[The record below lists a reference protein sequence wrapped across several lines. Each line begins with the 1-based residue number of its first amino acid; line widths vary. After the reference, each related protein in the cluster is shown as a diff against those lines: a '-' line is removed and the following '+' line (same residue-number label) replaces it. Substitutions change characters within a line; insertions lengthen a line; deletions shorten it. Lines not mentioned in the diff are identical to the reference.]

1 MELRIEGERKY
12 LDDDQIDMSGLSY
25 DRWSFYDEE
34 VSILQPRL
42 EAMGFTVLAWFNGEA
57 DSFGPLI
64 RCARMS
70 HPEHGRVTF
79 VYG

>member
-42 EAMGFTVLAWFNGEA
+42 EALGFTVLSWFSGES
-57 DSFGPLI
+57 DSFGPLV
-64 RCARMS
+64 RCARMD